1 MKKVIRTKGVFVLT
15 LVAIL
20 VSGFV
25 GQNDAQGNVWTSLGP
40 ENEEVRSLAVS
51 PSWTTDQTIVF
62 GTWYQPGRF
71 YRTSDGGTTWWS
83 TQPLGNT
90 SYSNV
95 FDAIALSPN
104 YQYGGLDQTVFLGG
118 GNSAWVYLS
127 TDSGNIWYR
136 DTAGISGD
144 KSTWDFAVSPSFET
158 DGMVFVAGNN
168 GIHKSVDGGITFVPV
183 NNGLPGGS
191 HLSLAISP
199 NYSADQT
206 IFVGTSYDIYK
217 STDGGNTWS
226 PVGLG
231 APPDPWGQVWIYDL
245 AISPNYANNHT
256 IFAGVWTSG
265 IYRSTDGGGTWSL
278 VYPDAYVINSQSL
291 AISPNYADDSTLFA
305 GTTFHYGTWTGV
317 VISQDGGDTW
327 SQMDNTGLSSRALS
341 STPDII
347 VSPDFIV
354 DQQIFIGTRDGV
366 WTTTVSPTNTSPI
379 ADAGPDKT
387 EDEGTLVTLDG
398 SGSSDPENDPLTYNW
413 TQVAG
418 SSVALDVTD
427 PIHPSFTAPWV
438 TAGGETLTFK
448 LIVSDGELDS
458 DPDCVDITVKNVNNP
473 PVADAGDDKTVQED
487 SLVMLNGSASYD
499 LDNEPLTYS
508 WVQTAGSLVTLSD
521 DDTATPSFTA
531 PFVGSAGETLTF
543 ELSVSDGID
552 TATDTVDVFVEN
564 MNHQPIAD
572 AGSARTV
579 DEGVTVILNGSGS
592 SDPDND
598 PLTFAWTQIVGS
610 TVILSDST
618 AANPTFTAPSGADT
632 LRFQLIVNDGEVNS
646 DPDMVT
652 ITVLASNDPP
662 ACGLAQASPDRFWP
676 PNHKM
681 VPVEIVG
688 VIDPDNEQV
697 TITVTGVTQDE
708 PVNNTGDGDTSP
720 DAVIQADTV
729 LLRAERAGDGN
740 GRVYQ
745 VTFTADNGI
754 GGTCDGSVSVCVPHN
769 RKATGCVDDGQF
781 YNSQ

>member
-1 MKKVIRTKGVFVLT
+1 VIWADHRNYSTNYGDIYGQFVSANGALISANFQISGPQDQSWPSVEFGST
-15 LVAIL
+15 GYLVIWRNRPEPNTGEVDLYGAL
-20 VSGFV
+20 V
-25 GQNDAQGNVWTSLGP
+25 DTQGTVSEP
-40 ENEEVRSLAVS
+40 IAVS
-51 PSWTTDQTIVF
+51 TAPNCQSSWMPPGISFNGTTKNYLVVWDDYRDGYPCQIYGTRVSETGVLLDGPPDTGGIAVSTNAGAGGPSGAQIAFDGANWLVVWGGTRIRGAQVSPLGIVLDPSGVDLHVTPTSQWF
-62 GTWYQPGRF
+62 PGIASDGTNYLVTWYMQDEQWTKYAQLVGP
-71 YRTSDGGTTWWS
+71 
-83 TQPLGNT
+83 
-90 SYSNV
+90 
-95 FDAIALSPN
+95 
-104 YQYGGLDQTVFLGG
+104 
-118 GNSAWVYLS
+118 
-127 TDSGNIWYR
+127 
-136 DTAGISGD
+136 ISH
-144 KSTWDFAVSPSFET
+144 
-158 DGMVFVAGNN
+158 N
-168 GIHKSVDGGITFVPV
+168 
-183 NNGLPGGS
+183 
-191 HLSLAISP
+191 
-199 NYSADQT
+199 
-206 IFVGTSYDIYK
+206 
-217 STDGGNTWS
+217 
-226 PVGLG
+226 
-231 APPDPWGQVWIYDL
+231 APPT
-245 AISPNYANNHT
+245 AHT
-256 IFAGVWTSG
+256 
-265 IYRSTDGGGTWSL
+265 
-278 VYPDAYVINSQSL
+278 
-291 AISPNYADDSTLFA
+291 
-305 GTTFHYGTWTGV
+305 
-317 VISQDGGDTW
+317 
-327 SQMDNTGLSSRALS
+327 
-341 STPDII
+341 
-347 VSPDFIV
+347 
-354 DQQIFIGTRDGV
+354 
-366 WTTTVSPTNTSPI
+366 
-379 ADAGPDKT
+379 GPDRPVR
-387 EDEGTLVTLDG
+387 EGEPVTLDG
-398 SGSSDPENDPLTYNW
+398 FGSSDPENDPLTYNW
-413 TQVAG
+413 TQFAG

-438 TAGGETLTFK
+438 TAGGETLTFE

-458 DPDCVDITVKNVNNP
+458 DPDYVDITVKNVNNP

-564 MNHQPIAD
+564 VNHQPTAD
-572 AGSARTV
+572 AGPARTV

-610 TVILSDST
+610 TVTLSDPT

-646 DPDMVT
+646 DPAMVT

-720 DAVIQADTV
+720 DAVIQGDTV

-740 GRVYQ
+740 GRVYL

-754 GGTCDGSVSVCVPHN
+754 GGTCSGTVTVCVPHD